1 MITEAIDRIQALA
14 EDAKTA
20 TLLAV
25 PQEPK
30 DVYFIDTHNGQE
42 PKRHVAEPAPR
53 RYRASSLT
61 GLCQQINYFSSED
74 NATEWNICVFVGR
87 NRVAVLLGEY
97 ERRESIVLT
106 LADTQGFSWLSQAQ
120 NTQKN
125 ISQKSLIWELRSRF
139 ASNVSPA
146 NFLPDLRQL
155 RFKSGDE
162 GESTVGVGSDT
173 LRRSVQAGVMMGD
186 GKQLAEKIGIS
197 VGVYEGVPE
206 IDGSMEFNVSIDV
219 DLSKQE
225 IIVKTNPGECEA
237 AILETHE
244 RIVNFIRAHCPDV
257 TVFVDSSPE

>member
-1 MITEAIDRIQALA
+1 MITEAIDKIQELIG
-14 EDAKTA
+14 DAKTA

-42 PKRHVAEPAPR
+42 PERHVAEPAPR

-61 GLCQQINYFSSED
+61 GLCQQINYFDHADRGDPIE
-74 NATEWNICVFVGR
+74 ICVFVGR
-87 NRVAVLLGEY
+87 NRIAVLLGEDT
-97 ERRESIVLT
+97 RRESIVLT

-120 NTQKN
+120 NTQKTIN
-125 ISQKSLIWELRSRF
+125 QKALIWELRSRF

-186 GKQLAEKIGIS
+186 GKQLAEKIGIYAS
-197 VGVYEGVPE
+197 VYEGVPE
-206 IDGSMEFNVSIDV
+206 IAGSIEFDVSIDV

-225 IIVKTNPGECEA
+225 IIVRTNPGECES
-237 AILETHE
+237 AILATHE
-244 RIVNFIRAHCPDV
+244 SIAEFINERCPDV